1 MNELSITEKFILEI
15 INNKPITDIK
25 QFAEYCQIPY
35 NTVRIYV
42 AKLLRNN
49 YLIKDNEMIKFNHSS
64 NYTTIIK
71 NNQYYNYSKMLEQTL
86 VNNHFTTNE
95 ELILLKKYFNINDL

>member
-1 MNELSITEKFILEI
+1 
-15 INNKPITDIK
+15 
-25 QFAEYCQIPY
+25 
-35 NTVRIYV
+35 
-42 AKLLRNN
+42 
-49 YLIKDNEMIKFNHSS
+49 MIKFNHSS

-95 ELILLKKYFNINDL
+95 ELTLLKKYFNINDL